1 MSESLLA
8 AFADAA
14 ARRLRRLPAPDGLW
28 AATMQDDAYL
38 IAADGWVAGP
48 PHPGDRQEGQDQ
60 GPRLDLRPDAQA
72 LDRGPLLRQGAGRAG
87 RAAGRPGHRVGR
99 QTELEEEHSGDDGVF
114 SGYDSITAAA
124 VKDRIKEIGRDPE
137 GAAELAILKQ
147 WLAQTERIAAL
158 KKQTK
163 EADAALD
170 AAALARYDALT
181 EADVRA
187 LVVGDKWMG
196 RIAADVGAELDRVSQ
211 DLSGR
216 VRELAERYALPMAQ
230 LTDEVEA
237 LAARVETH
245 LRKMGTSW
253 N

>member
-1 MSESLLA
+1 VARPRRIVETDKKGRSKDRGWACDLLPKPLIVSRYLA
-8 AFADAA
+8 AGQAALEALQAD
-14 ARRLRRLPAPDGLW
+14 LE
-28 AATMQDDAYL
+28 T
-38 IAADGWVAGP
+38 
-48 PHPGDRQEGQDQ
+48 
-60 GPRLDLRPDAQA
+60 AQA
-72 LDRGPLLRQGAGRAG
+72 ALA
-87 RAAGRPGHRVGR
+87 
-99 QTELEEEHSGDDGVF
+99 ELEEEHSGDDAVF

-196 RIAADVGAELDRVSQ
+196 GLRRMW
-211 DLSGR
+211 GR
-216 VRELAERYALPMAQ
+216 SWIGF
-230 LTDEVEA
+230 
-237 LAARVETH
+237 
-245 LRKMGTSW
+245 LRT
-253 N
+253 

>member
-1 MSESLLA
+1 
-8 AFADAA
+8 
-14 ARRLRRLPAPDGLW
+14 
-28 AATMQDDAYL
+28 
-38 IAADGWVAGP
+38 
-48 PHPGDRQEGQDQ
+48 
-60 GPRLDLRPDAQA
+60 
-72 LDRGPLLRQGAGRAG
+72 
-87 RAAGRPGHRVGR
+87 
-99 QTELEEEHSGDDGVF
+99 VF